1 MICYLISQS
10 SWPSLLLIIINPCPR
25 WSPPAWITLQIPTT
39 NWDVMYMYD
48 PKLHKLWTSFI
59 IIYHQY
65 DLDHHLSSFIIMYH
79 QYDID
84 HHLSSFVII
93 YHHLSSC
100 IINMIL
106 IIIYHHLSSFTFI
119 YHHLS
124 SICQYDLD
132 HHLSSFVIIYLHLS
146 SICQYDLDHHLTSF
160 IIIYSHLSSFII
172 NIILMMLDLQ
182 DIGYQPPVGSPPKG
196 GAPCQGSPKW
206 TKRVLLAVSSN
217 PGPRGIEGRQVQGLF
232 MGYDYGNGIFH

>member
-59 IIYHQY
+59 IIYH
-65 DLDHHLSSFIIMYH
+65 
-79 QYDID
+79 
-84 HHLSSFVII
+84 
-93 YHHLSSC
+93 
-100 IINMIL
+100 
-106 IIIYHHLSSFTFI
+106 
-119 YHHLS
+119 
-124 SICQYDLD
+124 QYDLD

-206 TKRVLLAVSSN
+206 TKRLLLAVSSN